1 MASTHQKIW
10 WSTVLLFGLSNL
22 QHGTLGDP
30 QVPCYFILGDSL
42 SDSGNNNALSTLAKV
57 NYLPY
62 GIDFPQGPTGRF
74 CNGRTVVDVIA
85 ELLGFNSFVPPF
97 ATAEGEVILKGVNYA
112 SGGSGIRDESGQ
124 NLGDRIS
131 MNEQLENYQTTV
143 SQINDIL
150 GSDTAAATHLNK
162 CLFTVGIGSNDYI
175 NNYLMP
181 DLYPTSRLYTPDQY
195 AEALIEQYSQ
205 QLKTLYGY
213 GARKLALFG
222 LGLIG
227 CAPAELASFGP
238 SPGSNCVDAI
248 NDAVRLFNTGL
259 VSLIDDLNKNFTDA
273 KFTYINFYEIGS
285 TNLTAFGFKVTN
297 MGCCG
302 GQNACL
308 RSSTPC
314 QNRSEYAFWDQFHST
329 EAVNLIFGQRA
340 YKSQTPSDAYPIDIS
355 TLAQL

>member
-1 MASTHQKIW
+1 MVVDSAPFPAFELTTWHSWGSTSI
-10 WSTVLLFGLSNL
+10 VLL
-22 QHGTLGDP
+22 HIRR
-30 QVPCYFILGDSL
+30 FIVGQWQ
-42 SDSGNNNALSTLAKV
+42 NNALSTLAKV

-112 SGGSGIRDESGQ
+112 SGGSGIRDEKWS
-124 NLGDRIS
+124 
-131 MNEQLENYQTTV
+131 
-143 SQINDIL
+143 
-150 GSDTAAATHLNK
+150 K
-162 CLFTVGIGSNDYI
+162 
-175 NNYLMP
+175 P
-181 DLYPTSRLYTPDQY
+181 
-195 AEALIEQYSQ
+195 
-205 QLKTLYGY
+205 
-213 GARKLALFG
+213 
-222 LGLIG
+222 
-227 CAPAELASFGP
+227 
-238 SPGSNCVDAI
+238 
-248 NDAVRLFNTGL
+248 
-259 VSLIDDLNKNFTDA
+259 
-273 KFTYINFYEIGS
+273 
-285 TNLTAFGFKVTN
+285 GFKVTN